1 MKKFTSVIQMLSLV
15 LGVSITLA
23 GCQKKRDAELP
34 YGADRELLAISSY
47 EGQDYP
53 LTTEGLLKKS
63 QTSSQYKIEDQRSD
77 SKSRVKNFDFVEYKA
92 QDPLK
97 LTDNTMMLGRP
108 NTTDT
113 YKVRY
118 VFDGDLLKVMKVAK
132 SEDLATDEAESSVDA
147 GKGLRMVPI
156 VSYSVTFFSMDSARN
171 ERNEK
176 TSRLELVGQQS
187 RGASTHFK
195 VNLNSKTRAVFLSK
209 ATVLPANYFT
219 ENDSSDW
226 YYSMTVVSQNYKEQ
240 NNDWLGYLVSM
251 DKYGRE
257 ATKVRARKVEDKII
271 FYNVGIDDRLSE
283 NLNSRQELQSAAITL
298 AADFIDYRLTETGKT
313 TTVKEESHKEQAW
326 DKRKFVDLKLKE
338 TKIPGLDLE
347 ISEIK
352 DVQID
357 DGYFSVLVQSE
368 KFGGLVRFSLLNA
381 KHYQK
386 SLMAEGAKPY
396 QRKVYFGKDQELFG
410 FFKTTQESLST
421 FDRSK
426 TTQKEQL
433 VFVNRFNP
441 TRPTV
446 EFRLNHSAPDWT
458 EEIVIR
464 SAAAWNATF
473 KAAGSPIRIRVLDE
487 KTGKVLR
494 GYAGDLR
501 YSLINMYSDV
511 DGAGSWGGLGPSL
524 ADSQTGEIIM
534 ATSNMNVITYVNGME
549 STLNQFL
556 LASRGLLD
564 QKYVLGIPLPSLQA
578 VQDTATKTIS
588 MIGNVLG
595 FKKLVQLNVLD
606 PKTKSFVKGSLPYY
620 DQQSRKII
628 NDMKFTTETKNRAV
642 NLSNQVLFENR
653 FEMLNG
659 NIQQQVK
666 EVCPDL
672 FAQSQ
677 RAEDEATDVS
687 LIKKCAIELA
697 KPILI
702 SVTLHEMGHNFG
714 LRHNFYGST
723 DYKNFFQ
730 KTKMKVGQQDVETQ
744 WRTST
749 VMDYLSLNYMNM
761 TQPGLYDI
769 AAIRWGYQD
778 SLEDASGQVVKV
790 NTAQSTVDQMKGNI
804 RKYKYCTDENVDVFQ
819 VDPLCARHDTGMS
832 PSLTKE
838 EVAKGAK
845 EPNRILE
852 VVEDHIRG
860 FETSVAVHN
869 NRMGKDA
876 EKNMQE
882 LAMQR
887 VSYFTLPMKQIYDQW
902 RFHLGNVAGNGNE
915 YLEKFDTE
923 EKYNALVQ
931 KALDPKIVGAEQARL
946 NAQYKEAADR
956 IFEFFTYM
964 AFVPDYS
971 CIAKK
976 TVNGKETVRMY
987 SFSKI
992 QNNLHSAS
1000 NGYTAK
1006 NCQDPQVHNFLKTQ
1020 YDASVI
1026 AEGGYSFDNIYS
1038 DLSRFELA
1046 DNSYRQAQRPEV
1058 VGIAQDRVYAMM
1070 LLTGRFQT
1078 LKNNELKNLYPNF
1091 MDEKPFKD
1099 YMMGLTTQRLDQ
1111 GALMSYFGVQGAPVP
1126 SFEAEKPLL
1135 SMMMDFIRQG
1145 LFIPGKENETVKN
1158 VNSLR
1163 IVPYYFVDQEDPTC
1177 TQIFG
1182 MRFCAVEPNGMA
1194 ANLMKSYGQV
1204 QQLKFS
1210 GMISN
1215 TFDQE
1220 LEKFLSALIPEKFED
1235 LEARFF
1241 FDLSE
1246 SLQQME
1252 NKEMAGLVATVA
1264 SQILE
1269 KEIQLVTGG
1278 VAKKINKLNQE
1289 DISKKELDAKLE
1301 EIKKIKVKDLVTF
1314 LGVEKEYTVP
1324 MTRKLM
1330 IENAKKVIA
1339 AIKANKAAYEADKT
1353 EIDAKAD
1360 ILLQAISGNISSF

>member
-1 MKKFTSVIQMLSLV
+1 MKKFTSVVQMLGVV
-15 LGVSITLA
+15 LGVSIALA
-23 GCQKKRDAELP
+23 GCQKKRDSELP

-47 EGQDYP
+47 EGQDYV
-53 LTTEGLLKKS
+53 LTTGELKAEA
-63 QTSSQYKIEDQRSD
+63 QSSNKFKIEDQRAD
-77 SKSRVKNFDFVEYKA
+77 SKSRVKNFDFVDYKSE
-92 QDPLK
+92 DPLK

-108 NTTDT
+108 RENDI

-118 VFDGDLLKVMKVAK
+118 VFDGDLLKVMKVAR
-132 SEDLATDEAESSVDA
+132 SEDLATDEVESSVDA

-156 VSYSVTFFSMDSARN
+156 VSYSVTYYSMDSARN

-176 TSRLELVGQQS
+176 TSRLELVAQQS

-195 VNLNSKTRAVFLSK
+195 VNMNSKTRAVFLSK
-209 ATVLPANYFT
+209 STVMPANYFT
-219 ENDSSDW
+219 EEDSSDW
-226 YYSMTVVSQNYKEQ
+226 YYSMTIVSQNYNEK
-240 NNDWLGYLVSM
+240 NNGLLGYSYST

-271 FYNVGIDDRLSE
+271 FYNVGVDDRLIE
-283 NLNSRQELQSAAITL
+283 ALNSRQELQSAAMTL
-298 AADFIDYRLTETGKT
+298 AADFIDFRLSETGKT
-313 TTVKEESHKEQAW
+313 TSVKEESHKEQAW
-326 DKRKFVDLKLKE
+326 DKRKYVELKLKDIR
-338 TKIPGLDLE
+338 IPGIGLE

-357 DGYFSVLVQSE
+357 DGYFSFLAQSE
-368 KFGGLVRFSLLNA
+368 KFEGLVRFSLLNA
-381 KHYQK
+381 KQYQK
-386 SLMAEGAKPY
+386 NQIKTGAKPY
-396 QRKVYFGKDQELFG
+396 QKKIYFRKDQELFG
-410 FFKTTQESLST
+410 FFKTTQESIDS

-441 TRPTV
+441 TRPV
-446 EFRLNHSAPDWT
+446 IEFRLNHSAPDWT
-458 EEIVIR
+458 EEIIIR

-487 KTGKVLR
+487 KTKKVLR

-501 YSLINMYSDV
+501 YSLVNMYSDV
-511 DGAGSWGGLGPSL
+511 DGAGPYGGLGPSL

-534 ATSNMNVITYVNGME
+534 ATSNMNVKSYVSGTE
-549 STLNQFL
+549 AVLNQFL
-556 LASRGLLD
+556 LATRGKLD

-578 VQDTATKTIS
+578 IQDSGAK
-588 MIGNVLG
+588 VLSLVG
-595 FKKLVQLNVLD
+595 ETLGLKKLVQLNVLD
-606 PKTKSFVKGSLPYY
+606 PKTKSFVKGSMPFY
-620 DQQSRKII
+620 DPISRKII
-628 NDMKFTTETKNRAV
+628 SDVKITDQTKVANV
-642 NLSNQVLFENR
+642 TLSNQHLLESR

-659 NIQQQVK
+659 NIQNQVK
-666 EVCPDL
+666 EVCPKL
-672 FAQSQ
+672 FAQAQ
-677 RAEDEATDVS
+677 NAEDDSVDVP
-687 LIKKCAIELA
+687 LIKECAIQLSM
-697 KPILI
+697 PPLI
-702 SVTLHEMGHNFG
+702 GTTLHEMGHNFG

-723 DYKNFFQ
+723 DYKNFYQ
-730 KTKMKVGQQDVETQ
+730 KTKVKIGKHEVETQ
-744 WRTST
+744 WKSST
-749 VMDYLSLNYMNM
+749 VMDYMAINYDNM

-778 SLEDASGQVVKV
+778 ALEDSAGNVVKV
-790 NTAQSTVDQMKGNI
+790 NTAHATADQMDGNI

-819 VDPLCARHDTGMS
+819 VDPLCARDDAGMS
-832 PSLTKE
+832 PGLTKE

-852 VVEDHIRG
+852 VVEEHIRS
-860 FETSVAVHN
+860 FETSVAIHN

-876 EKNMQE
+876 EKNMQS

-887 VSYFTLPMKQIYDQW
+887 VSRFLLPMKQIYDQW

-915 YLEKFDTE
+915 YLEKYDTE

-931 KALDPKIVGAEQARL
+931 KALDPKAVGAEQARL

-956 IFEFFTYM
+956 IFEFYTYM

-976 TVNGKETVRMY
+976 TVSGKETIRMY

-992 QNNLHSAS
+992 QNSLHSAT

-1006 NCQDPQVHNFLKTQ
+1006 NCQDPQVHSYLKTQ
-1020 YDASVI
+1020 YDASII

-1038 DLSRFELA
+1038 DLSRFEVA
-1046 DNSYRQAQRPEV
+1046 DNSYREAQRPEV
-1058 VGIAQDRVYAMM
+1058 VGIAQDRIFSMI
-1070 LLTGRFQT
+1070 LLTARFQT
-1078 LKNNELKNLYPNF
+1078 LRNTSGRGLYPNF
-1091 MDEKPFKD
+1091 MDEKPYKD

-1135 SMMMDFIRQG
+1135 AEMMNFVRQG
-1145 LFIPGKENETVKN
+1145 LFIPGKENETLKN
-1158 VNSLR
+1158 INSLR

-1177 TQIFG
+1177 SQIYG
-1182 MRFCAVEPNGMA
+1182 MRYCAVEPNGMA
-1194 ANLMKSYGQV
+1194 ANLMKSYAQV

-1215 TFDQE
+1215 TFDTE

-1246 SLQQME
+1246 SLEKMQ

-1278 VAKKINKLNQE
+1278 VAKKVNKLNQE
-1289 DISKKELDAKLE
+1289 DISKKELDEKLE
-1301 EIKKIKVKDLVTF
+1301 EVKKIKVKDLVTY
-1314 LGVEKEYTVP
+1314 LGLEKEYTVP

-1330 IENAKKVIA
+1330 LENAKKVIA
-1339 AIKANKAAYEADKT
+1339 AIKANKEAYEADKT

-1360 ILLQAISGNISSF
+1360 ILLQAISGGISSF